1 MNGVTWERSR
11 ASTVIFAC
19 NWSIGSGAGGKRSSF
34 HGVSTSVGLSTPA
47 QRRLSSPCPLCPALV
62 EWEALRQQG
71 GNVTASQLL
80 MGRPRLTSPRCP
92 TVMKVQMGW
101 KAPVPQASRWVR
113 LWGCKTRTKLAHSVC
128 GKGKGSEGEGEAHHL
143 LGF

>member
-1 MNGVTWERSR
+1 MPLPPLPYP
-11 ASTVIFAC
+11 
-19 NWSIGSGAGGKRSSF
+19 GSMGSVETAGRKCHSFPTSHGA
-34 HGVSTSVGLSTPA
+34 
-47 QRRLSSPCPLCPALV
+47 
-62 EWEALRQQG
+62 
-71 GNVTASQLL
+71 
-80 MGRPRLTSPRCP
+80 RPRLTSPRCP

-128 GKGKGSEGEGEAHHL
+128 RKRKGSEGEGKAHGL

>member
-1 MNGVTWERSR
+1 MASLMGSAPQHKGAFQAPAPSALPWINGKCSDSR
-11 ASTVIFAC
+11 
-19 NWSIGSGAGGKRSSF
+19 
-34 HGVSTSVGLSTPA
+34 
-47 QRRLSSPCPLCPALV
+47 
-62 EWEALRQQG
+62 EEM
-71 GNVTASQLL
+71 SQLPNFS
-80 MGRPRLTSPRCP
+80 GTRARLTSPRCP

-128 GKGKGSEGEGEAHHL
+128 RRRKGSEGEVHCL